1 MVECDKEKQKIVIN
15 TKNKKYFKRFN
26 ISDLVRLNINL
37 GENLMKDIFMNN
49 SLVILYKKPDEFL
62 KKESE
67 ILNKIRKIR
76 VEIKKK
82 S

>member
-1 MVECDKEKQKIVIN
+1 
-15 TKNKKYFKRFN
+15 
-26 ISDLVRLNINL
+26 
-37 GENLMKDIFMNN
+37 MKVNFMNN